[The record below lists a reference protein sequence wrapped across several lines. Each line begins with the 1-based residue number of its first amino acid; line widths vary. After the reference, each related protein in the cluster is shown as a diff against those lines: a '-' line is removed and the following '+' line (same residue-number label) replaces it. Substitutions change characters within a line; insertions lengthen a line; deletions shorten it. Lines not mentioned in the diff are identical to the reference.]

1 MRDDAGLLAGL
12 GLATAAWLGLV
23 ALLIVRGNQVP
34 WFSIAYNVPIT
45 LVFAGLLFHAMH
57 AFVMLGRQRFI
68 AAYGGLGAVWIVG
81 AILLFLRLG
90 FKAIDVSGHMAWS
103 VMMGVQAVAQRLP
116 MWFISATWA
125 VVTQVLLL
133 KLLVLGGQSGQAGL
147 VVGALLA
154 SAVWLATHGRKDILY
169 GARA

>member
-12 GLATAAWLGLV
+12 GLATAAWLALV
-23 ALLIVRGNQVP
+23 ALLIVRGTKVP

-45 LVFAGLLFHAMH
+45 LVFAALLFHAIH
-57 AFVMLGRQRFI
+57 AYMVLGRQRFI
-68 AAYGGLGAVWIVG
+68 VAYARLGAVWIVG
-81 AILLFLRLG
+81 AILLFLRLRS
-90 FKAIDVSGHMAWS
+90 KSIDVSGHMAWS

-116 MWFISATWA
+116 LWFISATWA
-125 VVTQVLLL
+125 VATQVLLL

-154 SAVWLATHGRKDILY
+154 SAVWIATRGRKDTLY
-169 GARA
+169 GAGA